1 MSLPESLGQL
11 KKLKTLS
18 IRSCRGLKALP
29 ESLGDL
35 QLLQVLDL
43 QDCCQLAVLPQSCR
57 QLSSLH
63 TLQVGGTR
71 IATAEADDVGLL
83 QSLIGLFKYGCVD
96 CESSRSGSKLQGKQ
110 QVQLRIEQILQLQEV
125 GFNKQQQFNCLKQRG
140 SKQQDF
146 VVCGVGLPHGSLLLM
161 AAAAASGCCLYLAS
175 RAQQQRQS
183 I

>member
-1 MSLPESLGQL
+1 LN
-11 KKLKTLS
+11 
-18 IRSCRGLKALP
+18 ALP

-63 TLQVGGTR
+63 TLQICGTR

-83 QSLIGLFKYGCVD
+83 KSLIELLKYGCVE

-110 QVQLRIEQILQLQEV
+110 QVQRRIEQILQLQEAK
-125 GFNKQQQFNCLKQRG
+125 FNKQQQLQQRG
-140 SKQQDF
+140 SKQAF
-146 VVCGVGLPHGSLLLM
+146 VVCGVRLPHGSLLLM
-161 AAAAASGCCLYLAS
+161 AAAAASGCCLVFLAS
-175 RAQQQRQS
+175 RAQQQRQNR
-183 I
+183 